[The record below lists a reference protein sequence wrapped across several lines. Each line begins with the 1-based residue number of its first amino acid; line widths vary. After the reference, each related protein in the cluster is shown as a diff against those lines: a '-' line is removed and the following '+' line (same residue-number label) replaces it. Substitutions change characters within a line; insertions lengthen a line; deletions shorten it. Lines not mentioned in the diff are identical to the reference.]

1 MAPAGNDPTP
11 RHKVTTTYG
20 KSPRGLDYSKGF
32 RLSSTSPRTQTVD
45 SFLRASPKTGA
56 SLSRVP
62 KEGTGKAN
70 GDTRGARQQLGLSQP
85 PKLSKSV
92 TAPTLEFRPSNPS
105 REQSIY
111 DIESSSDEQDDKEEP
126 WRKRRKVETPKIERA
141 ARGVGNNGTN
151 PRRAS
156 HGASPYDPVQSKGL
170 STKSM
175 NAEKA
180 RDIEI
185 VIRTPTKQ
193 HRGNLENRYKG
204 ADTES
209 EDKDTPTIRPNNSS
223 TSPPVGHIVSKNPH
237 LLSSRSSNLTA
248 RTKPTQKP
256 AWTTKPASDDL
267 LPKTP
272 PTNHKETQAADY
284 RDTSGAANATPSRK
298 RIVDALS
305 SKSSKRRQHSPISS
319 SASDIS
325 DDFVY
330 SQSSSEEH
338 TTPLGNLISAHSGL
352 PSALHGTKGDAQSG
366 SPDRIQHSQTG
377 SLKNT
382 YSRQR
387 SFLTEG
393 NIADALETQPQ
404 PASVPKHAVNNGTA
418 TLLNTKSTCP
428 RPPGHDDDD
437 NAGNGSVRNIYE
449 LRRAGGNARFE
460 GLVETLFEDIE
471 DPTASISRR
480 RSGLIE
486 LCSNL
491 TEHQFAR
498 RFLTNALEKRL
509 EKCTRCLTDTISMYL
524 ISCAYGLLL
533 SSGPMSS
540 ISLHTCSREV
550 LRLIPSLIPEKS
562 DIHDISKSRSSKM
575 TRSGQSSLRDLCDKL
590 AQSKIWPEG
599 NPPKSSPQILG
610 LKCLEMSVRRV
621 RESGDAVQ
629 SIPDSTLAQLV
640 DLLLQHSII
649 PKDRDLNSL
658 DFFIIELVFSILES
672 YTVVLG
678 SLNQNQEE
686 IVKKLAQ
693 LGPLLSRLSRYPET
707 CGRQIQLLEI
717 RLILNLT
724 NNNPSLCEGF
734 STPEIIGALM
744 TIILPGFELVSE
756 DFSSEKKDSLL
767 DTVIL
772 ALGALINLT
781 EWNAT
786 ARRLILKTRNDSA
799 TFLDNLLRLFQEKW
813 ETTSEV
819 RLTIQPLPCIAAC
832 FGALADIFQADS
844 VVQTHSNVAFGYLSV
859 LLSTVCLDDEPRTH
873 VKKSLHSRNL
883 NRLLTAV
890 EEFLHYHRKVEKE
903 LQDTNSEYESV
914 AGFTSRLQGIVDR
927 IKQAEGAG

>member
-11 RHKVTTTYG
+11 RRKVTTTYG
-20 KSPRGLDYSKGF
+20 KSSRGLDYSKGF
-32 RLSSTSPRTQTVD
+32 RLSSASPRTQTAD
-45 SFLRASPKTGA
+45 SFLRASSKTGA

-70 GDTRGARQQLGLSQP
+70 GDNRGARQQLGLSRP

-92 TAPTLEFRPSNPS
+92 TAPTLEFRPSNP
-105 REQSIY
+105 RKEQSVY
-111 DIESSSDEQDDKEEP
+111 DIESSSDEQNDKEEP

-141 ARGVGNNGTN
+141 TRGVGNNATN

-156 HGASPYDPVQSKGL
+156 HGASPYNPVQSKGL
-170 STKSM
+170 STMSV

-180 RDIEI
+180 RGIEV

-193 HRGNLENRYKG
+193 HRESLENRHKG
-204 ADTES
+204 AYTES
-209 EDKDTPTIRPNNSS
+209 EDKDIPTIRPSYSS
-223 TSPPVGHIVSKNPH
+223 TSPPIGRIVPQNSH
-237 LLSSRSSNLTA
+237 LLSSPSSNLTT

-256 AWTTKPASDDL
+256 ARTTKPASDDL
-267 LPKTP
+267 VPKTP
-272 PTNHKETQAADY
+272 STDHKETQAGDY
-284 RDTSGAANATPSRK
+284 RNTSGAANTTPSRK

-305 SKSSKRRQHSPISS
+305 RSPRRRHHSPISS

-338 TTPLGNLISAHSGL
+338 TTPLGNSISAHSGL
-352 PSALHGTKGDAQSG
+352 PSTLHRTEGDAQSG
-366 SPDRIQHSQTG
+366 SPDRTQHSQTG
-377 SLKNT
+377 GLKNT

-404 PASVPKHAVNNGTA
+404 PASIPKHAVNNGMA
-418 TLLNTKSTCP
+418 TLLSTKYTRP

-509 EKCTRCLTDTISMYL
+509 EKCTRCLTDIICMYL

-533 SSGPMSS
+533 SSGPISS

-649 PKDRDLNSL
+649 PQDRDINSL

-686 IVKKLAQ
+686 IVKKLSQ

-786 ARRLILKTRNDSA
+786 ARQLILKTRNDST
-799 TFLDNLLRLFQEKW
+799 TFLDNLLGLFQEKW

-819 RLTIQPLPCIAAC
+819 RLTIQPLPYSRVYFEAS
-832 FGALADIFQADS
+832 ADILQADS

-903 LQDTNSEYESV
+903 LQDTNGEYESV